1 MNINRILSVLLLLLI
16 VVNIYLGVS
25 IYSLYRSQNYIDEK
39 LLTTAVEKL
48 TANGIMLQDGA
59 IPLRKQKGYIYVGE
73 LDNYNYEIVAKE
85 LSGSNS
91 VENFIV
97 PDGYSY
103 TMENGDVFKFGNNY
117 EFSYKS
123 EKYST
128 DSDAITTYI
137 NQLISSD
144 NTTSKNI
151 NLQAAG
157 SQEAAA
163 VSETVTA
170 FLLKPVF
177 VGAYQIEIATDKV
190 LYGGKTQIDATSE
203 AGADIYYAYFYQA
216 IDGVRLKGFDIIAA
230 VIAYNGDYYI
240 AAAEGRYCFYR
251 ITERFDSQIYDQ
263 VNILFIDK
271 YAGTYDG
278 ESGEKTISSVGSVYT
293 AYPGNETEEQRREV
307 YFVPA
312 WEITSGSGNSNVYN
326 AYNGALYTIL

>member
-1 MNINRILSVLLLLLI
+1 M
-16 VVNIYLGVS
+16 
-25 IYSLYRSQNYIDEK
+25 
-39 LLTTAVEKL
+39 LTTAVEKL

-59 IPLRKQKGYIYVGE
+59 IPLRKQKGYIYVGK

-85 LSGSNS
+85 LSESNS

-144 NTTSKNI
+144 NTTSKI
-151 NLQAAG
+151 LIYKLPAARKLLPYRKQLQL
-157 SQEAAA
+157 
-163 VSETVTA
+163 
-170 FLLKPVF
+170 FLKPVF
-177 VGAYQIEIATDKV
+177 MGAYQIEIATDKV

-216 IDGVRLKGFDIIAA
+216 IDGVRLKGF
-230 VIAYNGDYYI
+230 
-240 AAAEGRYCFYR
+240 
-251 ITERFDSQIYDQ
+251 
-263 VNILFIDK
+263 
-271 YAGTYDG
+271 
-278 ESGEKTISSVGSVYT
+278 
-293 AYPGNETEEQRREV
+293 
-307 YFVPA
+307 
-312 WEITSGSGNSNVYN
+312 
-326 AYNGALYTIL
+326 